1 MAHVEFSDFEDTPS
15 DDSADSLY
23 ELGMK
28 YAAGNGVPIDFVAAH
43 MWFNIAAMR
52 GSQEAVRLRREIA
65 EQMSDAEIAAAQR
78 AARDWLAASAD
89 RQAPAQDAFSRE
101 MAA

>member
-1 MAHVEFSDFEDTPS
+1 MARVEISYFGDASL
-15 DDSADSLY
+15 DDDGVTSLY

-28 YAAGNGVPIDFVAAH
+28 YATGNAAPVDFVAAH

-52 GSQEAVRLRREIA
+52 GNSDAVRLRREIA

-78 AARDWLAASAD
+78 AARDWLATNGV
-89 RQAPAQDAFSRE
+89 PA
-101 MAA
+101 AAERALVAA